1 MNGPQGGA
9 KTRPDAAGLIIAG
22 MLAVIA
28 GVVAW
33 DASHIADLQSYAR
46 VGPKAFPYAIAGALF
61 LFSIL
66 TAVNALQGAPERD
79 RDEPL
84 PVLWILGGLAAQLLV
99 IPYTGFSIATGLLFA
114 ATAKAFGRGNFL
126 LSLPVGIVLSLFL
139 WILFSKGLTLNLPAG
154 PLERLF

>member
-1 MNGPQGGA
+1 MNGMQSDT
-9 KTRPDAAGLIIAG
+9 KTRPDSVGL
-22 MLAVIA
+22 VIA
-28 GVVAW
+28 FLLAAIAAVVAW

-46 VGPKAFPYAIAGALF
+46 VGPKAFPYAISGALF
-61 LFSIL
+61 LFAVL
-66 TAVNALQGAPERD
+66 TALHALKGAPLRD

-84 PVLWILGGLAAQLLV
+84 PVLWIVGGLIVQLLV

-126 LSLPVGIVLSLFL
+126 ITLPAGIALSLFL
-139 WILFSKGLTLNLPAG
+139 WILFSKGLALNLPAG